1 MKKTFQLENLDCAHC
16 AAKMA
21 EAINKLDKVK
31 EADIAFMTQ
40 KLTIEAEEEDFDSIL
55 KDAQEA
61 IKKVE
66 RGCKIVV

>member
-1 MKKTFQLENLDCAHC
+1 
-16 AAKMA
+16 MA

-55 KDAQEA
+55 KDAQKA